1 MVPFREAKGLFSP
14 LGFDSQ
20 NRNPDQHVSA
30 LLDNCPAVGGPA
42 GTCQLPQSLPV
53 KVVPGCR
60 RVSHLSYVV
69 IGPQES
75 APRC

>member
-30 LLDNCPAVGGPA
+30 LLDNCPAVGGPT